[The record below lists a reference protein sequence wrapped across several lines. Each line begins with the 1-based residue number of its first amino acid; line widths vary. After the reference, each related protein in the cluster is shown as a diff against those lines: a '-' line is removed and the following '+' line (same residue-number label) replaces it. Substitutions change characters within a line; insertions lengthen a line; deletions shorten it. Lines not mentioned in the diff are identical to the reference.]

1 MAKKARQRSVVKSKT
16 VKRTRTPEKVEPK
29 RKSKPAAGKTA
40 VRKPR
45 PEAPPQGFVD
55 KVASAFHT
63 VVDAIKETGTLRN
76 KLGRTG
82 SEP

>member
-1 MAKKARQRSVVKSKT
+1 MAQKARKRSAVKAKK
-16 VKRTRTPEKVEPK
+16 VKRATTRAKVKAKPK
-29 RKSKPAAGKTA
+29 AKTAARKKA

-45 PEAPPQGFVD
+45 PEAPQGIVD

-63 VVDAIKETGTLRN
+63 VVDAIKETGALRN

>member
-1 MAKKARQRSVVKSKT
+1 MAQKARKKSAVKAKT
-16 VKRTRTPEKVEPK
+16 VKRASSPKKVKAKP
-29 RKSKPAAGKTA
+29 KSKTAPKKKA

-45 PEAPPQGFVD
+45 PKAQPEGIID

-63 VVDAIKETGTLRN
+63 VVDAIKETGALRN
-76 KLGRTG
+76 KMGRTG